1 MKMPPEGIEKAFPK
15 LTLSIPTYNELANA
29 IEQRGGNINNRQGN
43 LILEKGTL
51 LVPPVDLRQTTI
63 RRDVLIEATKVYI
76 GEDGQ
81 RGASKVK
88 EFVEFC
94 QTLYEW
100 VYDGKLPE
108 TDDAKDW
115 K

>member
-1 MKMPPEGIEKAFPK
+1 MKMPPEGIERSFPK

-29 IEQRGGNINNRQGN
+29 IEQRGGSINNRQGN

-76 GEDGQ
+76 GPDGQ
-81 RGASKVK
+81 KGATEAK
-88 EFVEFC
+88 EFVKFC

-108 TDDAKDW
+108 QAKIEGW
-115 K
+115 S

>member
-1 MKMPPEGIEKAFPK
+1 MKMPLEGIEKSYPK
-15 LTLSIPTYNELANA
+15 LILSIPTFNEIAN
-29 IEQRGGNINNRQGN
+29 ILDQNGVKTNQRPGS
-43 LILEKGTL
+43 LILEKGTM
-51 LVPPVDLRQTTI
+51 LVPPVDMRQTTI
-63 RRDVLIEATKVYI
+63 RRDVLIEAAKVYI

-81 RGASKVK
+81 KGATKVK

-100 VYDGKLPE
+100 VYDGKLPKE
-108 TDDAKDW
+108 KTGEW